1 MARLVKT
8 RYFLDTAYVKKR
20 LGEGV
25 RKALTKAGAMV
36 YRSCQKQFLAGRKSK
51 SPTFRQIGEWQG
63 KPLVEQQTRKPKPG
77 RITSWRTRRAPK
89 GFMRSSLGFE
99 YDFSTKSVV
108 VGPRRNRW
116 LNVMHEKGGGDTQRL
131 YLRRKGK
138 PVSTRKLGG
147 IGGVS
152 SNRDRRG
159 RFAGTLVY
167 VGTFLSSRT
176 KPGGSL
182 VATARTRSIRVRS
195 SKFQAKGLEKVRTKI
210 PSKFKDCV
218 SGP

>member
-1 MARLVKT
+1 MARLVNTKF
-8 RYFLDTAYVKKR
+8 FLDTAYVKKR

-36 YRSCQKQFLAGRKSK
+36 YRSCQKQFLTGRKSK
-51 SPTFRQIGEWQG
+51 SPTFRQIGEWRG

-77 RITSWRTRRAPK
+77 RITSWRTRRSPK

-99 YDFSTKSVV
+99 YDFCTKSVV

-138 PVSTRKLGG
+138 MVSAKKLT
-147 IGGVS
+147 
-152 SNRDRRG
+152 G
-159 RFAGTLVY
+159 RAKFNGATKVY

-176 KPGGSL
+176 RGRAWL

-210 PSKFKDCV
+210 ASKFKDCV

>member
-36 YRSCQKQFLAGRKSK
+36 YRSCQKQFLTGRKSK

-77 RITSWRTRRAPK
+77 RITSWRTRRSPK

-131 YLRRKGK
+131 YLRRRGK
-138 PVSTRKLGG
+138 MVSAKKLT
-147 IGGVS
+147 
-152 SNRDRRG
+152 G
-159 RFAGTLVY
+159 RAKFNGATKVY

-176 KPGGSL
+176 RGRAWL
-182 VATARTRSIRVRS
+182 IATARTRSIRVRS